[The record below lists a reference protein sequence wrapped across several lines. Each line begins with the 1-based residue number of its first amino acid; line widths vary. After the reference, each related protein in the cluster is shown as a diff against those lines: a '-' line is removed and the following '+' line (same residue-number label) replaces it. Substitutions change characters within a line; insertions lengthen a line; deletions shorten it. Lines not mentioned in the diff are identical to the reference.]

1 MAQDFE
7 SKGVLVT
14 DSETAILSGSEI
26 NSDDAIIGLRLCNIL
41 TTAITMDVYIDM
53 NSAGTN
59 YYLCKKLSIPPTSSV
74 ELIQGGAKVVVQATD
89 DLYGECGTADG
100 CHVWV
105 SYVDEISE

>member
-53 NSAGTN
+53 NSAGNTRW
-59 YYLCKKLSIPPTSSV
+59 CQGCCSS
-74 ELIQGGAKVVVQATD
+74 D
-89 DLYGECGTADG
+89 R
-100 CHVWV
+100 
-105 SYVDEISE
+105 